1 MEKLPKRIE
10 QVQKALE
17 KGVEVGM
24 VMHKH
29 SVEDVPSQ
37 LAELI
42 AAPIEDHPLI
52 KPFTAEDKQVSDE
65 DLEKLKTR
73 AKDVLASV
81 IIPAFKKL
89 KQFLENV
96 YFYKL
101 RPSESILS
109 LPDGEKM
116 YQQCLNFHLSCEMT
130 PEEVHELGLTEVE
143 RIYQRISE
151 LAIREGYSHY
161 YDYVQHVKKKDKEQF
176 DSAKD
181 LLNHVN
187 DLCYNKIQPKLP
199 ALVIPAP
206 PILANAPTGF
216 YYAGTPDG
224 SRPGLY
230 HINIHNLEAM

>member
-1 MEKLPKRIE
+1 MEKLPKR
-10 QVQKALE
+10 
-17 KGVEVGM
+17 
-24 VMHKH
+24 
-29 SVEDVPSQ
+29 
-37 LAELI
+37 
-42 AAPIEDHPLI
+42 
-52 KPFTAEDKQVSDE
+52 
-65 DLEKLKTR
+65 
-73 AKDVLASV
+73 
-81 IIPAFKKL
+81 
-89 KQFLENV
+89 V

-161 YDYVQHVKKKDKEQF
+161 YDYVQAWRVVLDAGFLRVCPIQPHFLRRICLAAGSCPAHSHSSSFQIFSGHRMLKMRLRQ
-176 DSAKD
+176 KD
-181 LLNHVN
+181 LLNHVD

-199 ALVIPAP
+199 ALFGNMPDSDLRVIPAP